1 VIASLRRFARGISSL
16 VLRVL
21 LVLVVIEGTA
31 SWLGFA
37 LGLSEGLR
45 PPEPERLHMRYD
57 ADLGWAHVPDTRL
70 EDFYG
75 PGRHLTINVQGVR
88 ASRAYDEEPPPG
100 RIRALC
106 AGDAFTLGI
115 GVDDASTWCARLA
128 QLEPR
133 LETVNLGQGGYGLD
147 QSYLWVRRD
156 AAAFHPKL
164 LVFAFVRDE
173 FGRMESD
180 HFHHYPKPKLK
191 LTESGELEVRNVP
204 VPDRGGRVPWLV
216 RNLSLFE
223 KLRIVALARPALR
236 ALRGP
241 SDSDLTVSE
250 LAELSGGVF
259 TALQRIADA
268 QDATLVLL
276 YLPTYSDYESPGE
289 LWRSRIAREAR
300 TRGIAFVDLVD
311 ELRAM
316 PRSEVARMFEPL
328 DVLGP
333 RGADAPFSDA
343 GHEWVA
349 QALRRH
355 LRELPALAQALGA
368 RTDASSRL
376 PFVPLELEPPWPSPS
391 TS

>member
-1 VIASLRRFARGISSL
+1 VIAALKRAVRWASSL
-16 VLRVL
+16 VLRIL

-31 SWLGFA
+31 SWVGFA
-37 LGLSEGLR
+37 LGLSDGLR

-75 PGRHLTINVQGVR
+75 PGRHLTINIQGVR
-88 ASRAYDEEPPPG
+88 ATRAYDDRPPAG
-100 RIRALC
+100 QIRALC
-106 AGDAFTLGI
+106 AGDTFTLGI
-115 GVDDASTWCARLA
+115 GVDDTSTWCARLS

-156 AAAFHPKL
+156 SAAFHPKL
-164 LVFAFVRDE
+164 LVFAFTRDE
-173 FGRMESD
+173 FGRMEDDS
-180 HFHHYPKPKLK
+180 FHHYAKPLLR
-191 LTESGELEVRNVP
+191 LTESGDLEVRNVP
-204 VPDRGGRVPWLV
+204 VPNSGGRVPWLV

-223 KLRIVALARPALR
+223 QLRIVALARPAMR

-241 SDSDLTVSE
+241 SASELTVSE

-259 TALQRIADA
+259 AALQRIADE
-268 QDATLVLL
+268 QDAALVLL
-276 YLPTYSDYESPGE
+276 YLPTYSDYENPGE

-300 TRGIAFVDLVD
+300 TRGIAFVDLVE
-311 ELRAM
+311 ELRAL
-316 PRSEVARMFEPL
+316 PRSEVARLYEPL
-328 DVLGP
+328 DVFGP
-333 RGADAPFSDA
+333 RAVEAPFSEA

-355 LRELPALAQALGA
+355 LREVPALAHALRA
-368 RTDASSRL
+368 RPEAPPL
-376 PFVPLELEPPWPSPS
+376 PSADLEPPWPNPS